1 MNPRLAPFVRLLLPF
16 VVGIILADALALPA
30 PNAVVYGLLSTMFVL
45 VLAAWRR
52 FAYRWRW
59 LYGSASTL
67 LLIAAG
73 YIHTTLHDE
82 RTQPAHFAGV
92 ATLPQK
98 LFILA
103 TVYEAPSR
111 GGKVKVPLRVEAVG
125 NAADSLATAA
135 GNLLVFLNADSL
147 SESLRYGDRLIVAC
161 VVRATEGPKNPHAFD
176 YRRYLSYQ
184 NIHYQAFVH
193 TDSLQV
199 LATGQGN
206 ACWRLAYH
214 CRDRLLGLLQRH
226 FPTLDEYAAAS
237 ALLVGYRDDLSD
249 EMRAVYAETGSMH
262 ALAVSGTHVG
272 FLYAGLMLGLGRLPL
287 RGRSGRLLQTA
298 LVLAAIWAFT
308 LLTGATASV
317 LRASVMFS
325 TYLLGKALYREAPVW
340 NILAASAFG
349 LLVFNPYFLFDA
361 GFQLSY
367 AAVAGMVFFYPK
379 LYRLSPPLPRLPDEG
394 LKVLLVGVAA
404 QLGTLPLTLYY
415 FNQFPVYFWLSG
427 WVVVLGGALFL
438 WGGALLVLLDFVS
451 VVLAEWFGKML
462 YALVWGI
469 NWCVFRISEL
479 PFSIIT
485 GIWLEVWGAV
495 LLTLVLLCVAV
506 AWETKRGRFLLP
518 AVAMLVV
525 LFWHGALVK
534 VRQMERQKVVVYHV
548 NRQHLVDCFDGLQV
562 FRLRD
567 SLSDKQEQF
576 AAQRQR
582 WALRVE
588 DVTELPYEKN
598 ALNTDHKFIY
608 REPFLYIGGKTI
620 AIINDASLAPSGAK
634 RPFGLTVSAVVLT
647 HNAKVNVADCRVLFP
662 DALLVFDSSNKPW
675 RVEKWKKAC
684 ENIHAPY
691 HDVRTSGAWVLNL

>member
-1 MNPRLAPFVRLLLPF
+1 MNPRLAPFLRLLLPF
-16 VVGIILADALALPA
+16 VVGILLADALALQLPHCA
-30 PNAVVYGLLSTMFVL
+30 SHGLIVAMFVL
-45 VLAAWRR
+45 ALAAWYRY
-52 FAYRWRW
+52 AYRWRW
-59 LYGSASTL
+59 LYGSVSAL
-67 LLIAAG
+67 LLVGAG
-73 YIHTTLHDE
+73 YLHTTRHDE
-82 RTQPAHFAGV
+82 RTQSGHFAHT
-92 ATLPQK
+92 AKLPQQ
-98 LFILA
+98 LFVLG

-111 GGKVKVPLRVEAVG
+111 GAKVKVLLRVEATG
-125 NAADSLATAA
+125 YDPDSIAAAT
-135 GNLLVFLNADSL
+135 GNLLVFLNADSV
-147 SESLRYGDRLIVAC
+147 SENLRYGDRLMMAG

-176 YRRYLSYQ
+176 YRRYLATQ
-184 NIHYQAFVH
+184 NLHYQVFVRS
-193 TDSLQV
+193 DSLTV
-199 LATGQGN
+199 LGTGQGN
-206 ACWRLAYH
+206 VCWRAAYH
-214 CRDRLLGLLQRH
+214 CRDRLLGLLQHH

-249 EMRAVYAETGSMH
+249 DMRAAYAETGSMH

-287 RGRSGRLLQTA
+287 RGRTGRLLQTI

-340 NILAASAFG
+340 NVLAASAFG

-379 LYRLSPPLPRLPDEG
+379 LYRLSPSLSRWPDEA

-415 FNQFPVYFWLSG
+415 FNQFPMYFWLSG

-438 WGGALLVLLDFVS
+438 WGGALLVLLD
-451 VVLAEWFGKML
+451 VLHGVAAELFGKLL
-462 YALVWGI
+462 YGLVWGI

-479 PFSIIT
+479 PFST
-485 GIWLEVWGAV
+485 VSGIWLEVWETV

-506 AWETKRGRFLLP
+506 AWETRRGWFIMP
-518 AVAMLVV
+518 AVGMLGVV
-525 LFWHGALVK
+525 FWHGAWLK
-534 VRQMERQKVVVYHV
+534 TQMARQQQVVVYHV
-548 NRQHLVDCFDGLQV
+548 NRQHLVDCFDGLHV

-567 SLSDKQEQF
+567 SLGEKQEKF
-576 AAQRQR
+576 AAQRNR

-588 DVTELPYEKN
+588 KETELPYEKSG
-598 ALNTDHKFIY
+598 LDVVRRFLY
-608 REPFLYIGGKTI
+608 REPFLFVGGKTV
-620 AIINDASLAPSGAK
+620 AIINDAALAPSGATQ
-634 RPFGLTVSAVVLT
+634 PFGLPVTAVVIT
-647 HNAKVNVADCRVLFP
+647 NNARVNMADCKALFP
-662 DALLVFDSSNKPW
+662 GALLVFDAGNKPW

-684 ENIHAPY
+684 AEIQVPY
-691 HDVRTSGAWVLNL
+691 HDVRTSGAWIMNL